1 MPVATTAPRALYVTA
16 RSAIDSEPPYERD
29 ESPRDGTAHV
39 IGSLALAVTAPACER
54 VEAPQAAAPTRR
66 LLELVPTRV
75 QPAVAHRIDELFDV
89 VRTARA
95 ELPAPGPRAGVLV
108 GAIMETLTGRRP
120 VTQLVRWLTTDVY
133 EELEVNIDADRSRVW
148 AGRLRRLIVSEP
160 ADGVAEVTAVVE
172 RGPRTR
178 ALALR
183 MEGRDGRWVVTALQM
198 G

>member
-1 MPVATTAPRALYVTA
+1 
-16 RSAIDSEPPYERD
+16 
-29 ESPRDGTAHV
+29 
-39 IGSLALAVTAPACER
+39 
-54 VEAPQAAAPTRR
+54 
-66 LLELVPTRV
+66 
-75 QPAVAHRIDELFDV
+75 
-89 VRTARA
+89 
-95 ELPAPGPRAGVLV
+95 
-108 GAIMETLTGRRP
+108 
-120 VTQLVRWLTTDVY
+120 
-133 EELEVNIDADRSRVW
+133 LEVNIDADRSRVW